1 MAESIDSEKIAEY
14 KECFNLYDQDND
26 GLISPDQVLVVMRS
40 LGQSPTVREVNRLLA
55 KTGKTKINFP
65 EFLEL
70 MWQFTQK
77 PRNAEQEIYTGFQM
91 YDKEKT
97 GRVSVKDLKHILTR
111 TGEKL
116 TSEELD
122 FMLKN
127 LGVGKGTTHV
137 KYADIAKLFGTV

>member
-1 MAESIDSEKIAEY
+1 MAESIDSTKIAEY

-26 GLISPDQVLVVMRS
+26 GLISSEQVLVVMRS

-55 KTGKTKINFP
+55 KADKTKITFP

-77 PRNAEQEIYTGFQM
+77 PRNPEQEIYTGFQM
-91 YDKEKT
+91 YDKDKT
-97 GRVSVKDLKHILTR
+97 GRVSVKDLRHILTR

-116 TSEELD
+116 SSEEMN
-122 FMLKN
+122 FMLKK
-127 LGVGKGTTHV
+127 LGVTKNTTHV
-137 KYADIAKLFGTV
+137 SYADIAKVFGSV